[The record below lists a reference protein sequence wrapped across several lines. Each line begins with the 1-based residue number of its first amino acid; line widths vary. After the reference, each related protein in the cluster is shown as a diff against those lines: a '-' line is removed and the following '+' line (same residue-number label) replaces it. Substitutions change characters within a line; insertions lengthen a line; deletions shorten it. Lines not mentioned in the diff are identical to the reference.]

1 MNREILF
8 RAKTVNSGE
17 WVEGITIAKG
27 TIKRKAN
34 DLFMEISEN
43 KWVGIVPETLSQFT
57 GANDK
62 NDIRIFENHI
72 VKYQIQLESNDPN
85 EIGGEVLE
93 CNHKV
98 IFNLHG
104 CGFEISCIDYATMNQ
119 GLYCNRHMEIVGN
132 IFDNPEMLG
141 SF

>member
-43 KWVGIVPETLSQFT
+43 KLVGIIPETLSQFT

-62 NDIRIFENHI
+62 NGMRIFENQI
-72 VKYQIQLESNDPN
+72 VKYQIQLESEDPN

-104 CGFEISCIDYATMNQ
+104 CGFEISCLDYSTMNQ
-119 GLYCNRHMEIVGN
+119 GLYCNNHMEIVGN
-132 IFDNPEMLG
+132 IFDNAEMVG